1 MLIIVVVKFQFWL
14 MLVEIRNKFK
24 HILNIVI
31 SKLCIGIKVMCLK
44 CHNEAMFWYI
54 VVDCHF
60 YILFTFSWCVI
71 RSRPAYKNFDTAY
84 HGKALIW
91 LINRCTVLY
100 IYYFLRLS
108 SNHQLFHRYSR
119 LWNVALIVS
128 FQSIYLIT

>member
-1 MLIIVVVKFQFWL
+1 MLIIVVVKFKFWL
-14 MLVEIRNKFK
+14 MLVKIRNKFK
-24 HILNIVI
+24 HISNIVI

-128 FQSIYLIT
+128 FQSIHLIT

>member
-1 MLIIVVVKFQFWL
+1 MLIIVVVKFKFWL

-24 HILNIVI
+24 HISNIVI
-31 SKLCIGIKVMCLK
+31 SKSCIGIKVMCLK

-60 YILFTFSWCVI
+60 YILLTFSWCVI